1 MRFIIILFFFLSSLV
16 CKAQEINCT
25 VQVIAPGVQM
35 TNKQI
40 LTTLQNAIQQ
50 FVNTRKWTDDNF
62 ESREK
67 IDMSV
72 FFNVSAFSQNND
84 FQGTLQVTLNRPVF
98 NSTYKST
105 VFNFSDEDVTFNYR
119 EFENLDYTEGQNL
132 HDVTTLIAFY
142 VNMVLGY
149 DYDSFGELGGTDF
162 FKKAQNIA
170 NLMSGKSGW
179 GQSDGKGIKNRYN
192 LAENLNNKRF
202 EVVRKLN
209 YKYHRNGMDQ
219 FYDKPDDARAAIT
232 ESMRTLLDLVQSYGA
247 GSLIQKTWF
256 STKYNEL
263 IDIYKGATVP
273 EKNSILELLSQLD
286 PSNMNKYEK
295 IKN

>member
-1 MRFIIILFFFLSSLV
+1 
-16 CKAQEINCT
+16 
-25 VQVIAPGVQM
+25 M

-50 FVNTRKWTDDNF
+50 FVNTRKWTEDNF

-84 FQGTLQVTLNRPVF
+84 FQGTLQITLNRPVF

-132 HDVTTLIAFY
+132 HDVTTLLAFY

-179 GQSDGKGIKNRYN
+179 GQGDGKGIKNRYN

-219 FYDKPDDARAAIT
+219 FYDKPEDARAAIT